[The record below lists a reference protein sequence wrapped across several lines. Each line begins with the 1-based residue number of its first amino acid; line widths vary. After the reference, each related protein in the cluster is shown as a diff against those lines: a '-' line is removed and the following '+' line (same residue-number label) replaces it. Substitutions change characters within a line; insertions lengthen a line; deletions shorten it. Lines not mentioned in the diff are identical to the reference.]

1 MSTLSVSELK
11 KALVANG
18 FEVYR
23 TIGDLVIVAER
34 VRDNLI
40 MDSNVAA
47 GAGNSLS
54 VRFVVRTQGNDF
66 PSESEAQ
73 LFARARN
80 LAKACDGRGYRE
92 VDTTIVPI
100 RDPGDPTRTLDTWYE
115 VAFVK
120 DVRSLDE
127 LLAELGYALS
137 LEKTVTRS

>member
-1 MSTLSVSELK
+1 MSTVSVSELK

-54 VRFVVRTQGNDF
+54 VRFVVRAQGNDF
-66 PSESEAQ
+66 PSESETQ
-73 LFARARN
+73 LFARARQ
-80 LAKACDGRGYRE
+80 LATACDGRGYRE
-92 VDTTIVPI
+92 VDTTVVPI

-120 DVRSLDE
+120 KVPSLDD
-127 LLAELGYALS
+127 LFAELGYALS
-137 LEKTVTRS
+137 LEKTVSR

>member
-1 MSTLSVSELK
+1 MPTLSVSELK

-23 TIGDLVIVAER
+23 TIGDLVVVAER

-47 GAGNSLS
+47 GGGAALS
-54 VRFVVRTQGNDF
+54 VRFVVRAQGNDF
-66 PSESEAQ
+66 PSEAETQ
-73 LFARARN
+73 LFGRARQ

-92 VDTTIVPI
+92 VDTTVVPI
-100 RDPGDPTRTLDTWYE
+100 RDPGDATRTLDTWYE

-120 DVRSLDE
+120 NVGSLDE
-127 LLAELGYALS
+127 LFSELRYALS
-137 LEKTVTRS
+137 LDKTVNRS